1 MKRLL
6 LSTALLAAVLT
17 AGHPAIADDRDDND
31 RGNDTQ
37 TIAVFGDWPY
47 SQILLDNAPLLIN
60 SVNAD
65 PDVSRVIHVGDI
77 HSGSQPCTSAGILP
91 PIPASKPGWND
102 GIYFQFQQFKFPF
115 VYTPGDNE
123 WTDCH
128 AADGAP
134 GFEPLERL
142 RALRGRFF
150 ARETSFG
157 RQSIALTRQ
166 AGYPENAR
174 WSMGGITFVTLHVV
188 GSNNGRGRT
197 AEGDA
202 EFAARNAADIAWMRE
217 GFAAAK
223 AANHRALMI
232 IQQGN
237 IFPDFPPFPG
247 GGPKEPSGYTEV
259 REALEK
265 EVAAFARPVVLVHGD
280 SHFFRI
286 DKPLGFRRGRG
297 PLTAQL
303 ENFTRVETFGAPN
316 HHWVQVFVSADDPN
330 VFTFRPRIVEGNVQ
344 RRSP

>member
-1 MKRLL
+1 MRAAALATL
-6 LSTALLAAVLT
+6 LLAACAHAQQGDFSFGLIGDLGYRPNEEPMVE
-17 AGHPAIADDRDDND
+17 R
-31 RGNDTQ
+31 
-37 TIAVFGDWPY
+37 VFAALATERLAFVVHDGDLGSPSNGSCTNEHWSRRFAQFEASP
-47 SQILLDNAPLLIN
+47 QPL
-60 SVNAD
+60 
-65 PDVSRVIHVGDI
+65 
-77 HSGSQPCTSAGILP
+77 
-91 PIPASKPGWND
+91 
-102 GIYFQFQQFKFPF
+102 

-157 RQSIALTRQ
+157 RQTIALMRQ

-197 AEGDA
+197 ADGDT

-223 AANHRALMI
+223 QANHRALMI

-237 IFPDFPPFPG
+237 IFPDFAPFPG

-259 REALEK
+259 REALER

-297 PLTAQL
+297 PLTPQL

-330 VFTFRPRIVEGNVQ
+330 VFTFRPRIVDGNVQ